1 MAHSRARGRRSSSAG
16 GTLGGSHGGARPS
29 DPSGRWRELGRRS
42 LLAGDAAE
50 ALWYLRRA
58 VEDNNEHPVAWWL
71 LGECFEQLGDA
82 LRAAR
87 CFKLASR
94 QVMTQGIDEEDFE
107 AQVTSA
113 TGRRPR
119 RTDS

>member
-1 MAHSRARGRRSSSAG
+1 MRGAAGSAAAG
-16 GTLGGSHGGARPS
+16 GSPGIGSGPAPAHHAEQ
-29 DPSGRWRELGRRS
+29 WRELGRRY

-58 VEDNNEHPVAWWL
+58 VEDDDEQPVAWWL

-87 CFKLASR
+87 CFKVASR
-94 QVMTQGIDEEDFE
+94 QVMRQGMDEGEFR
-107 AQVTSA
+107 ARVATA
-113 TGRRPR
+113 TGRRQ
-119 RTDS
+119 TLSDS